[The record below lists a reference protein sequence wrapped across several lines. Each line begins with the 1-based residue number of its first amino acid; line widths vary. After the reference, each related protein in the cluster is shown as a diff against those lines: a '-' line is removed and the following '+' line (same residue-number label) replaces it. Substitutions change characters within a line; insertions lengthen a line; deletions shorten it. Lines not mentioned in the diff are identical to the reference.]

1 MYAGQDSHQP
11 APGNQPRI
19 VKLPVS
25 MMTDIAD
32 MLVLCSDN
40 LWYTLGAPQFHQCRT
55 RRTSAS
61 SGSSQSSIPRTFYGV
76 DHELNITTYNEP
88 RSQLLICCIPVAEPG
103 GSASP
108 LFLADLD
115 RSTLPREFQKEG
127 GDWFAIFNPKAKR
140 VLDVSLVHTL
150 PHDRLVASFVHSPL

>member
-1 MYAGQDSHQP
+1 MYAGHDSHQP
-11 APGNQPRI
+11 APGNQPRL
-19 VKLPVS
+19 VELPVS
-25 MMTDIAD
+25 MMADIAD
-32 MLVLCSDN
+32 MFVLCDN
-40 LWYTLGAPQFHQCRT
+40 LWYTLGALRFHQYRT
-55 RRTSAS
+55 RWTSTTP
-61 SGSSQSSIPRTFYGV
+61 GSFQPSIPRTFYGV

-115 RSTLPREFQKEG
+115 RSTLPREFQKED

-150 PHDRLVASFVHSPL
+150 PHDRLVASFVHSPP